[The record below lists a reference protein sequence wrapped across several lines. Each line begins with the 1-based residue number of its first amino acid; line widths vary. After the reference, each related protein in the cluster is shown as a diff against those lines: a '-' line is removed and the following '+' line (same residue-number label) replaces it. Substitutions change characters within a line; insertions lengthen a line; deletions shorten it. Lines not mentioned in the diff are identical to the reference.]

1 MMQRLLAF
9 VFLLFISGTALADE
23 ARQLRIDAAVLIYAA
38 ETVNTARER
47 ESLLKEA
54 YDKLSEIQKRY
65 SPASAQ
71 IQLYFGGKLSIL
83 TPNIV
88 LRQVHLAALS
98 NLDIGDLRKNLRREP
113 SPFEAD
119 ENGWT
124 DLHYAAALNQSK
136 LAEAL
141 VNSGANVSAQLG
153 NDGKPLST
161 QLHQV
166 LDDLKVATNFTR
178 QGYEPLHIAA
188 LNNAL
193 GVAAVLI
200 ESGADVHAK
209 SEKGTIPLHLAAF
222 NNALEVAVELI
233 ESGADVHAKDENG
246 LTPLHY
252 ASIYNA
258 LELAVELIESG
269 ADVHAKDENGFTP
282 LHSTALRNAAEVA
295 VELIENGA
303 DVDAKEENGFTSLH
317 FAALRNAAEVAVELI
332 ENGADVDAKEENGFT
347 PLHIVALENTL
358 EVAVV
363 LIERGAN
370 IHAENNEGETPI
382 TIAVNQNSQDVL
394 TVLKKR
400 QETNQN

>member
-1 MMQRLLAF
+1 MMLRLVVLAF
-9 VFLLFISGTALADE
+9 LLVISGTVLADE

-38 ETVNTARER
+38 ERVNTVWER

-71 IQLYFGGKLSIL
+71 IQLYFGGKLSVL

-98 NLDIGDLRKNLRREP
+98 NLDIGDLRKYLRRQP

-124 DLHYAAALNQSK
+124 DLHYAAALDLSK

-141 VNSGANVSAQLG
+141 VKSGANVNAQIG
-153 NDGKPLST
+153 NDGEPPST

-166 LDDLKVATNFTR
+166 LDNLNVATNFTR

-193 GVAAVLI
+193 GVAVVLI
-200 ESGADVHAK
+200 ENGADVHAK
-209 SEKGTIPLHLAAF
+209 SEKGLNPLHLTALNNALEVAVVLIENGVDVGAKNEKGGTPLHYASNSNALEVAVELIENGADVHAKSEKGLNPLHLAAF

-233 ESGADVHAKDENG
+233 ESGADVHAKNENG
-246 LTPLHY
+246 LTPLH
-252 ASIYNA
+252 
-258 LELAVELIESG
+258 
-269 ADVHAKDENGFTP
+269 F
-282 LHSTALRNAAEVA
+282 TALRNAAELA

-303 DVDAKEENGFTSLH
+303 DVDAKNENGL
-317 FAALRNAAEVAVELI
+317 
-332 ENGADVDAKEENGFT
+332 T
-347 PLHIVALENTL
+347 PLHIVAHENTL

-382 TIAVNQNSQDVL
+382 TIAVSQNSQDVL